1 MAKEKPAPADD
12 GDGPDKEDTQ
22 DILAEAKTKFQ
33 QCEDAESFNRQTA
46 LDDIQFALLSQ
57 QWDARDV
64 AQRQREGRPC
74 LTINKLDPLI
84 RQVVNDARQNKPS
97 IKVHPADSGA
107 DPETAEVYDG
117 LIRNIEYT
125 SSADIAYDTATEQA
139 VSGGFGYFRIGLEY
153 AFDDSF
159 DLDIRMERISNQF
172 SVYGDPMST
181 AADSSDWNVAFVI
194 DQMTK
199 DDFKRVYGKSEAIDW
214 DSGAYGAEGLS
225 DGTWF
230 TGDLVQVAEYWTREE
245 YEKEIALL
253 SDGSVI
259 DAKTIKD
266 DVVALMM
273 AAEGLEVKQVRTA
286 RCHKVMQRIMTGN
299 DIISTRE
306 WPGKFIPIVPV
317 YGREINVRGKRY
329 LKSLIHD
336 AKDSQR
342 MFNYWRT
349 ASTELVALAPK
360 APFIGPKG
368 AFKTDADKW
377 ATANRISHAY
387 IEFDGAT
394 PPERQAFA
402 GPPAAALQEALNA
415 SDDIK
420 SSTGIYDASLGAKSN
435 ETSGRAIMARQRE
448 GDVSTFHFQDN
459 MVRAIRHAGRIL
471 IDLIP
476 KVYTKDRMIRI
487 LGEDQQPRTLALGQP
502 QPVMR
507 NGKPVMA
514 PPQQD
519 GPQQPPQ
526 PSQMGGEPPE
536 GNTASEIMMK
546 VFDLGVGKYDLTVTT
561 GPSFTTR
568 REEAAMQMTEMVRA
582 FPMAA
587 PVIIPKLAKN
597 LDWPGADDIAEE
609 LEAMAPK
616 PDAIPPPVKEA
627 LQKSQQKIQEDQQTI
642 QQLTQKMQA
651 AEADK
656 AVEMMKAQT
665 DQFEAETKRMTAEFD
680 MRARMIELN
689 RPQPAPSSTQQ

>member
-1 MAKEKPAPADD
+1 MAK
-12 GDGPDKEDTQ
+12 DTKAAESDA
-22 DILAEAKTKFQ
+22 DILSEAKRVFQ
-33 QCEDAESFNRQTA
+33 QCEDAESVNRQSA
-46 LDDIQFALLSQ
+46 LDDINFALLSE
-57 QWDARDV
+57 QWDARDIEK
-64 AQRQREGRPC
+64 RHSEGRPC

-107 DPETAEVYDG
+107 DVETAEIYDG

-139 VSGGFGYFRIGLEY
+139 VAGGFGYFRVGLEY
-153 AFDDSF
+153 AFDDVF
-159 DLDIRMERISNQF
+159 DLDIRIERIANQF

-181 AADSSDWNVAFVI
+181 AADSSDWNVAFII
-194 DQMTK
+194 DRLTK
-199 DDFKRVYGKSEAIDW
+199 DEFQRVYGKSEAVDW
-214 DSGAYGAEGLS
+214 DGDAYRSDSAG

-230 TGDLVQVAEYWTREE
+230 DGDMVQLAEYWTREE

-259 DAKTIKD
+259 DAATIKD
-266 DVVALMM
+266 DMVAVMM
-273 AAEGLEVKQVRTA
+273 AAEGLTVKQTRKA
-286 RCHKVMQRIMTGN
+286 RCHRVMQRIMTGA
-299 DIISTRE
+299 DILSTRK
-306 WPGKFIPIVPV
+306 WPGKYIPIIPV
-317 YGREINVRGKRY
+317 YGREINVKGKRY

-360 APFIGPKG
+360 APFIGKKG
-368 AFKTDADKW
+368 AFKTDVEKW
-377 ATANRISHAY
+377 ATANRTSHAFVEY
-387 IEFDGAT
+387 DGDERPARQPFD
-394 PPERQAFA
+394 

-420 SSTGIYDASLGAKSN
+420 SSTGIYDASLGARSN
-435 ETSGRAIMARQRE
+435 ETSGKAIMARQRE

-459 MVRAIRHAGRIL
+459 MVRAIRHNGRIL

-487 LGEDQQPRTLALGQP
+487 LGEDQKPRTLPLGQP
-502 QPVMR
+502 TPVIGR
-507 NGKPVMA
+507 NGQPMPA
-514 PPQQD
+514 QSQQP
-519 GPQQPPQ
+519 GQQPPQ
-526 PSQMGGEPPE
+526 PQAPGEGG
-536 GNTASEIMMK
+536 TASEIMMK

-568 REEAAMQMTEMVRA
+568 REEAAEQMTAMVQA

-597 LDWPGADDIAEE
+597 LDWPGADDIADE
-609 LEAMAPK
+609 LEALAPK
-616 PDAIPPPVKEA
+616 PQGGIPPQIQQA
-627 LQKSQQKIQEDQQTI
+627 MQQSQQQIQMLTQQV
-642 QQLTQKMQA
+642 QQL
-651 AEADK
+651 EADK
-656 AVEMMKAQT
+656 QINLMKAQT
-665 DQFEAETKRMTAEFD
+665 DQFNAQTNRMKAQAEIEAKAY
-680 MRARMIELN
+680 ELA
-689 RPQPAPSSTQQ
+689 RPQPAPQNQGTPN